1 MSRAKGDEAEERAC
15 GYLVEHGFAILERN
29 FYSRFGEVDIIAL
42 KEGVL
47 HFVEVKSGIDYESAV
62 QNLTKRKLSRVI
74 KTADVYMKKNCISVD
89 FSIDALIVIQKEIEF
104 LENITL

>member
-1 MSRAKGDEAEERAC
+1 LSRAKGDKAEERASEF
-15 GYLVEHGFAILERN
+15 LLNIGFLIIERN

-42 KEGVL
+42 KDGVL

-62 QNLTKRKLSRVI
+62 QNITKRKLSRVI

-89 FSIDALIVIQKEIEF
+89 FSIDALIVMQKEIEF

>member
-1 MSRAKGDEAEERAC
+1 LSRAKGDKAEERASEF
-15 GYLVEHGFAILERN
+15 LLNIGFLIIERN

-42 KEGVL
+42 KDGVL

-62 QNLTKRKLSRVI
+62 QNITKRKLSRII

-89 FSIDALIVIQKEIEF
+89 FSIDALIVMQKEIEF

>member
-15 GYLVEHGFAILERN
+15 GYLLEHGFIILERN
-29 FYSRFGEVDIIAL
+29 FYSRFGEIDIIAL
-42 KEGVL
+42 KEDVL
-47 HFVEVKSGIDYESAV
+47 HFIEVKSGVDYESAV
-62 QNLTKRKLSRVI
+62 QNITKRKLSRVI
-74 KTADVYMKKNCISVD
+74 KTADVYMKKNYINVD